1 MGKGTHLLIDCLN
14 VPDHVCHD
22 DESML
27 NAMARAAT
35 RAGAKVISQSRYHFG
50 HNSPPGFA
58 ALIMLDESHCSAHCY
73 AEENQIAL
81 DVFTCGGT
89 DPWRVLEFIRE
100 EIDLGDVFAKEM
112 ERFPLRASHSP
123 VIGAR
128 TPKASRSVFAEVAN
142 A

>member
-1 MGKGTHLLIDCLN
+1 
-14 VPDHVCHD
+14 
-22 DESML
+22 ML
-27 NAMARAAT
+27 NALAQAAT

-81 DVFTCGGT
+81 DVFTCGDT
-89 DPWRVLEFIRE
+89 DPWQVLEFIRE
-100 EIDLGDVFAKEM
+100 KIDLGDVSAREI
-112 ERFPLRASHSP
+112 ERFPLRASHTP

-128 TPKASRSVFAEVAN
+128 FPMSHTAEVEHA
-142 A
+142 